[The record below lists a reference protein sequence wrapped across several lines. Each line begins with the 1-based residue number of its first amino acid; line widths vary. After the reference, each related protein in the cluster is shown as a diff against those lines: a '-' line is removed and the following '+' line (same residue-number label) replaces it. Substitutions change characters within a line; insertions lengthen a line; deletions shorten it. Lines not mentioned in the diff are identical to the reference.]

1 MSTFESKRGDGAA
14 HCFHHH
20 LTPNNQRQWALI
32 QVSPINEGEI
42 DTHTHTHTSTS
53 TNMLSSAATLKP
65 KHAPRN
71 SQRRWEPIQVSASV
85 MGKRLSDTIHTH
97 PHEAATAFLT

>member
-42 DTHTHTHTSTS
+42 DTHAHIHIHE
-53 TNMLSSAATLKP
+53 
-65 KHAPRN
+65 HAVVR
-71 SQRRWEPIQVSASV
+71 
-85 MGKRLSDTIHTH
+85 SDTETETRT
-97 PHEAATAFLT
+97 P